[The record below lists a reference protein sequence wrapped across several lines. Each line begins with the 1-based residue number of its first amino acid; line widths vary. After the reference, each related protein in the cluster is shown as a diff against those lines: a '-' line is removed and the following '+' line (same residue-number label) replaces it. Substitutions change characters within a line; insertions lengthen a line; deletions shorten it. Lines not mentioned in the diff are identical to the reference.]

1 MTDFITS
8 GLRTVEMEA
17 QAVSQLTPRIN
28 QNFVLACETILACQ
42 GRVVVTGMGKSGH
55 IGNKIAAT
63 LASTGTP
70 AFFVHPGEAS
80 HGDLGMI
87 TKADV
92 VIAISNSGSTSEVT
106 RLLPLIIRLGI
117 PLISMTGDAN
127 SPLSQAACAHL
138 DVSVTTEACPLNL
151 APTTSTT
158 VTLVM
163 GDALAIALLE
173 ARGFSAED
181 FAFSHPGGTLGR
193 KLLLRVCDIMHKDDD
208 VPKVMIDQPLQDAL
222 LEMTQKGFGMTTVI
236 SKEKKLLGI
245 FTDGDLRRAIDQKV
259 NIASTTMANVM
270 SPNPK
275 TINQDILAVEA
286 LTIMESTAIT
296 ALVVEDEKGHPTG
309 VLHLHDILRAGVV

>member
-8 GLRTVEMEA
+8 GLRTVELEA
-17 QAVSQLTPRIN
+17 KAVSQLTPRIN

-55 IGNKIAAT
+55 IGNKIAST

-127 SPLSQAACAHL
+127 SQLSQAACAHL
-138 DVSVTTEACPLNL
+138 DVSV
-151 APTTSTT
+151 
-158 VTLVM
+158 
-163 GDALAIALLE
+163 
-173 ARGFSAED
+173 
-181 FAFSHPGGTLGR
+181 
-193 KLLLRVCDIMHKDDD
+193 
-208 VPKVMIDQPLQDAL
+208 
-222 LEMTQKGFGMTTVI
+222 
-236 SKEKKLLGI
+236 
-245 FTDGDLRRAIDQKV
+245 
-259 NIASTTMANVM
+259 AS
-270 SPNPK
+270 
-275 TINQDILAVEA
+275 
-286 LTIMESTAIT
+286 
-296 ALVVEDEKGHPTG
+296 
-309 VLHLHDILRAGVV
+309 